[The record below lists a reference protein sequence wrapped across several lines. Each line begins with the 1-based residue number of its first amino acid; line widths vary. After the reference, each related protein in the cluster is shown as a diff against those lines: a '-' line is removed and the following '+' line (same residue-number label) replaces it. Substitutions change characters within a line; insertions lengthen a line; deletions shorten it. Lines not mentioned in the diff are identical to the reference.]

1 MKKYVYEGK
10 NLEEAKTKALEELK
24 EVEENLTI
32 KVLEEK
38 KSILKKSVTIE
49 VFTKKDLIDYL
60 KDSTVKILNL
70 MNIQSN
76 LEVKVRENSI
86 NLNIHIS
93 TQYSTL
99 KIFSDNNSII
109 IGRDGRTLESLQNIL
124 RQILVNE
131 AEESYKLNLDIENY
145 KEKRV
150 SILERTAKRIAREVA
165 KTKVETKLDRM
176 NSYERRII
184 HNALGNNKYV
194 YTESMGEEPNRYVVI
209 KPKEESN

>member
-86 NLNIHIS
+86 N
-93 TQYSTL
+93 L

>member
-86 NLNIHIS
+86 N
-93 TQYSTL
+93 L

-194 YTESMGEEPNRYVVI
+194 YTESIGEEPNRYVVI

>member
-1 MKKYVYEGK
+1 
-10 NLEEAKTKALEELK
+10 
-24 EVEENLTI
+24 
-32 KVLEEK
+32 
-38 KSILKKSVTIE
+38 
-49 VFTKKDLIDYL
+49 
-60 KDSTVKILNL
+60 

-86 NLNIHIS
+86 N
-93 TQYSTL
+93 L

-131 AEESYKLNLDIENY
+131 VEESYKLNLDIENY